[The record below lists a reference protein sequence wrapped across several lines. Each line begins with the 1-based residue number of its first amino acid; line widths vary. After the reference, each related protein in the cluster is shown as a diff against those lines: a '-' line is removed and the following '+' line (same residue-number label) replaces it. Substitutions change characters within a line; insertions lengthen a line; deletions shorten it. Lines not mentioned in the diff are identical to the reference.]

1 MTAADPVA
9 RSVVVHGEVQGV
21 FYRGSCR
28 SEAES
33 HGVTGWVC
41 NEHDGTVRAHFE
53 GTSEAVDALLSWAQR
68 GPRGA
73 YVERVEVT
81 EVEPVGGSRFEV
93 R

>member
-1 MTAADPVA
+1 MTADRVA
-9 RSVVVHGEVQGV
+9 RSVVVHGQVQGV
-21 FYRGSCR
+21 FFRGSCR
-28 SEAES
+28 TEAEA

-41 NEHDGTVRAHFE
+41 NEYDGTVRAHFE
-53 GTSEAVDALLSWAQR
+53 GTGEAVQALVSWARR

-81 EVEPVGGSRFEV
+81 DVEPEGGSRFEV